1 MFSQLLGVNNQV
13 SSSCRTV
20 LDTWKD
26 NILML
31 RTQISV
37 FFVQMR
43 KKTKLYYFE
52 EFVSYYNQQKFSNVT
67 KSVILD
73 LDSK

>member
-1 MFSQLLGVNNQV
+1 
-13 SSSCRTV
+13 
-20 LDTWKD
+20 
-26 NILML
+26 
-31 RTQISV
+31 
-37 FFVQMR
+37 MR

-73 LDSK
+73 LDSKWKIVLDHVFQPKKNS

>member
-1 MFSQLLGVNNQV
+1 MEGQYSHVE
-13 SSSCRTV
+13 
-20 LDTWKD
+20 DT
-26 NILML
+26 NLSIFC
-31 RTQISV
+31 SNAE
-37 FFVQMR
+37 
-43 KKTKLYYFE
+43 KTKLYYFE